1 MNTKITQVLA
11 VCAIAGGFVY
21 GCDQADIDDTFN
33 TMFRGTPPFVPDNN
47 EANCLDRQAEV
58 VGVGDEPAS
67 MRGITPDTLRWAIA
81 DVPTS
86 PRAGHQGVNT
96 VGGDDRGQEY
106 TEYYAV
112 ISPELLGLD
121 EEAIALGQLQ
131 PGGRSVS
138 ENALPDEVV
147 EALEDAEDGDMTV
160 GACVAHSWHSDI
172 KEGYTACAENDCLE
186 QDIGDGSDSNFP
198 FSEYA
203 FPLEMNA
210 DNLRMKV
217 SFNSNRAAAD
227 LVEQCLRGTNRDGA
241 PIIPE
246 YEKGGN
252 TEAPF
257 FRGCMGAGNLFETEW
272 RRSDPT
278 VCAAANRLRECGCGV
293 PGLTDGMSLP
303 EAAKAIGD
311 AVVPPEGAPNAYKGF
326 GLGTWANFKAD
337 ELAEKPFRDQLSAP
351 AGCRYINT
359 GDNSKTAMVCRMTVD
374 MFLENPDDPKET
386 CREVYGND
394 VVVHVPLPAAAI
406 KCKPPSSEAT
416 ESCGAMPWNI
426 GFEGEADASDEP
438 DEPDE
443 ETSNCFSNRNEKG
456 CDDADVESC
465 VCGESNKGFKDAW
478 CCENAWDGQCV
489 SEAEACAAEAAE

>member
-1 MNTKITQVLA
+1 MNTKITSVLA

-33 TMFRGTPPFVPDNN
+33 TMFRGTPPFIPDNN

-67 MRGITPDTLRWAIA
+67 MRGLTGIALRWAVQ
-81 DVPTS
+81 DVPPS
-86 PRAGHQGVNT
+86 PRADHQGVNT
-96 VGGDDRGQEY
+96 VGSDDRGQEY

-112 ISPELLGLD
+112 ISPDLLGVD
-121 EEAIALGQLQ
+121 EKPIPLGQLQ
-131 PGGRSVS
+131 AGGRSVT

-147 EALEDAEDGDMTV
+147 EALEDAEDGDQTV
-160 GACVAHSWHSDI
+160 GACVFYSQHSDT
-172 KEGYTACAENDCLE
+172 KAVAPACAENNCME
-186 QDIGDGSDSNFP
+186 QDRGDGSDSNFP
-198 FSEYA
+198 FTEYA
-203 FPLEMNA
+203 FPLELTA
-210 DNLRMKV
+210 ENLRMKV

-246 YEKGGN
+246 YEKGGK
-252 TEAPF
+252 TEDPF
-257 FRGCMGAGNLFETEW
+257 YRGCMGSANLFETEW

-278 VCAAANRLRECGCGV
+278 VCAAANRLRECGCSV

-311 AVVPPEGAPNAYKGF
+311 AVVPPEGAPNHYIGF
-326 GLGTWANFKAD
+326 PTGSWPDVPLEGIPEESLH
-337 ELAEKPFRDQLSAP
+337 ELLKAP
-351 AGCRYINT
+351 AGCRYVNR
-359 GDNSKTAMVCRMTVD
+359 GDNSKTAMICRLTVD
-374 MFLENPDDPKET
+374 MFLDDPDDPKET
-386 CREVYGND
+386 CRNQYGAD
-394 VVVHVPLPAAAI
+394 VVVHVPIPGAAI
-406 KCKPPSSEAT
+406 KCKPPGTEAT

-426 GFEGEADASDEP
+426 GMEGEADPTDEP
-438 DEPDE
+438 DDPED
-443 ETSNCFSNRNEKG
+443 ETSNCFSSRGEKG
-456 CDDADVESC
+456 CDDADVEAC
-465 VCGESNKGFKDAW
+465 VCGESNKGFKDTW